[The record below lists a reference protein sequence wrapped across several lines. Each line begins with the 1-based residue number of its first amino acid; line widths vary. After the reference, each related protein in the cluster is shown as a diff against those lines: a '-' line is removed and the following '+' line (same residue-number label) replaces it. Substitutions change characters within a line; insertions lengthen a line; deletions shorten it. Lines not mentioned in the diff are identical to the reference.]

1 VLVWSCAKRPAMW
14 EMTVEQQRV
23 FQQAVD
29 QGLVKNA
36 KEAFEVGAAAL
47 RRQLQKRK
55 AQAAAA
61 EAKAIT
67 QNQLRLF

>member
-1 VLVWSCAKRPAMW
+1 MW

>member
-1 VLVWSCAKRPAMW
+1 VLAWSRAKRPAMW
-14 EMTVEQQRV
+14 EITLEQQRI
-23 FQQAVD
+23 FQQALD
-29 QGLVKNA
+29 QGLIKNA

-55 AQAAAA
+55 AQAAATEA
-61 EAKAIT
+61 EAMI